1 MMDVNAIIDQMQSLA
16 GSHPYLALGII
27 LTFIGVLT
35 RGKTALV
42 FYALGALALLKS
54 FGLVDTF
61 FSFLK
66 DIPNI
71 LKDSLGGPGGV

>member
-27 LTFIGVLT
+27 LILIGALT

-42 FYALGALALLKS
+42 FYVLGALALLKS
-54 FGLVDTF
+54 FGLIDTF

-66 DIPNI
+66 DVPNI
-71 LKDSLGGPGGV
+71 LKDSLGGSGGV

>member
-1 MMDVNAIIDQMQSLA
+1 MDANSIIDQLHNLA
-16 GSHPYLALGII
+16 GSHPYLALGLI
-27 LTFIGVLT
+27 LILIGVLT
-35 RGKTALV
+35 KGKVSLV

-66 DIPNI
+66 QIPE
-71 LKDSLGGPGGV
+71 LVKSFGGV